1 MQNKL
6 QELTDKIYREG
17 ISKAN
22 DEAETIL
29 TEARNESK
37 KIINA
42 AEKKAAALEADA
54 AKKADELVKNGT
66 SELKISFRHAINTL
80 KQDLEK
86 TISSKIV
93 SEKVSKALNDENFIA
108 DLIKIIYQNWKPKT
122 GSSGIEVLIPAEKMQ
137 LVEKKLKAEIAAEFA
152 SGLVLRPV
160 SSIKTGFE
168 ILSNNDGVK
177 ISATATDIEAYLREF
192 IRPKLN
198 ELLFEDK

>member
-17 ISKAN
+17 ISRAN
-22 DEAETIL
+22 EEAETIL
-29 TEARNESK
+29 AEARNESK
-37 KIINA
+37 RIVET
-42 AEKKAAALEADA
+42 AEKKAATLLAEAT
-54 AKKADELVKNGT
+54 KKSDEVLKNGT
-66 SELKISFRHAINTL
+66 SELKITFRHAINTF

-86 TISSKIV
+86 TISSNILTQ
-93 SEKVSKALNDENFIA
+93 KVSKALSDENFVA
-108 DLIKIIYQNWKPKT
+108 DIIKVIYQNWKPQ
-122 GSSGIEVLIPAEKMQ
+122 SGKSGMEVLIPAEK
-137 LVEKKLKAEIAAEFA
+137 LEAIEKRLKSEIASELG

-160 SSIKTGFE
+160 SSVKSGFE
-168 ILSNNDGVK
+168 IISSNDGVK